1 MDDVQVTGEKKYDI
15 LGTIRRGVPWLA
27 STTRSCNGGLMA
39 QGVSVAS
46 SRSARAYLLKDS
58 ILRGNTFPSF
68 LPSFLPS
75 NHPSN
80 HPSGSTN
87 SSSTIETILL
97 FSRREK
103 TSVCFKS
110 IVAGCCRSV
119 PHCLGR
125 DARGYR
131 LYYLSESAVNA
142 RKGGNLAPSYS
153 RKHSH
158 STIDWD
164 PNSIL
169 IILIFY

>member
-46 SRSARAYLLKDS
+46 SRSARAYLLK
-58 ILRGNTFPSF
+58 
-68 LPSFLPS
+68 
-75 NHPSN
+75 
-80 HPSGSTN
+80 
-87 SSSTIETILL
+87 E
-97 FSRREK
+97 REK

-158 STIDWD
+158 GKNFESLKAYKIHVEQ
-164 PNSIL
+164 IL
-169 IILIFY
+169 RMNDGLL